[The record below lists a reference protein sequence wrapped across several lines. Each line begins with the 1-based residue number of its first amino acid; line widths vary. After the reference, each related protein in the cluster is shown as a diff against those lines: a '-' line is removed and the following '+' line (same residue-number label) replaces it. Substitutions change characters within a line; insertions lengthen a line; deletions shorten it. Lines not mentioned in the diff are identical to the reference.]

1 MAYFLYESWTEEEKK
16 AFEIAEL
23 EAIAYDMAFKF
34 FPAVAPEPFARKN
47 LVGRIDSEVARFA
60 FQGLK
65 TSKGVVDMC
74 VKGVLRSQVR
84 SHYHLHTLR
93 VATKDNVFADTLSRG
108 DLPGFIM
115 AMSHSGK
122 KLVRLRLSAAQ
133 RSTAAYA
140 KVKAAYKAA

>member
-1 MAYFLYESWTEEEKK
+1 LLSEPTKRASIADGALHVDTDASTKWGLGAVLFTGDMAYFLYESWTEEEKK

-23 EAIAYDMAFKF
+23 EAIAYNMAFKF

-74 VKGVLRSQVR
+74 VK
-84 SHYHLHTLR
+84 
-93 VATKDNVFADTLSRG
+93 
-108 DLPGFIM
+108 
-115 AMSHSGK
+115 
-122 KLVRLRLSAAQ
+122 
-133 RSTAAYA
+133 
-140 KVKAAYKAA
+140 KVC